1 VTKGGVLLVP
11 QSNISYKTIRS
22 NKTLFDS
29 YDDDSVKK
37 EKEEPDQSAD

>member
-1 VTKGGVLLVP
+1 LVP

-29 YDDDSVKK
+29 YEEEADKK
-37 EKEEPDQSAD
+37 EEDEKIDA